1 MERMLL
7 QAMFD
12 VPGREPRV
20 NCVVVDEAAVR
31 GESGVTLLSGDQTL
45 DDWLSANDPE
55 YTGLQYK
62 PSFEPQS
69 EQHDSEEAPREVS
82 VG

>member
-12 VPGREPRV
+12 VPGHEPRV
-20 NCVVVDEAAVR
+20 NCVVVDEAAVK
-31 GESGVTLLSGDQTL
+31 GESGITLLSGDETL
-45 DDWLSANDPE
+45 DDWLTANDPE

-62 PSFEPQS
+62 SSFEPQRD
-69 EQHDSEEAPREVS
+69 HDSEEVPREVS